1 MSRNEC
7 AKMFSHLCV
16 EDSKYTLGL
25 IMLIFLNLDGN
36 DYDRVKY
43 FEKIFDEILRIKD
56 NYTEARISKFLELSL

>member
-1 MSRNEC
+1 
-7 AKMFSHLCV
+7 
-16 EDSKYTLGL
+16 
-25 IMLIFLNLDGN
+25 MLIFLNLDGN